1 MREIQWKNLRCL
13 YGGQVMGK
21 PNIDLFDKKITE
33 FCKQN
38 HIRKLSVF
46 GSYLRKDMKAN
57 SDIDILVEFDPDHI
71 PGLIRLAR
79 MENELSSIL
88 GCKADMRTAEDLS
101 RYFRQEVL
109 ETAEVK
115 YAAG

>member
-1 MREIQWKNLRCL
+1 
-13 YGGQVMGK
+13 MGK
-21 PNIDLFDKKITE
+21 PNIDLLNKEIRE
-33 FCKQN
+33 FCTRN

-46 GSYLRKDMKAN
+46 GSYLREDVSTD

-71 PGLIRLAR
+71 PGLIRLAG

-101 RYFRQEVL
+101 RYFRREVL
-109 ETAEVK
+109 ESAEVK
-115 YAAG
+115 YAEG

>member
-1 MREIQWKNLRCL
+1 
-13 YGGQVMGK
+13 VTGK

-33 FCKQN
+33 FCKRN

-46 GSYLRKDMKAN
+46 GSYLREDMRAD
-57 SDIDILVEFDPDHI
+57 SDIDILVEFDPNHI
-71 PGLIRLAR
+71 PGLIRLAG

-109 ETAEVK
+109 ESAEVR

>member
-1 MREIQWKNLRCL
+1 
-13 YGGQVMGK
+13 MGK
-21 PNIDLFDKKITE
+21 PNIDSLEKEVTE
-33 FCKQN
+33 FCMRN
-38 HIRKLSVF
+38 HIRRLSVF
-46 GSYLRKDMKAN
+46 GSYLRKDMTPH

-101 RYFRQEVL
+101 PYFRQEVL
-109 ETAEVK
+109 DSAEVK
-115 YAAG
+115 YAGR

>member
-1 MREIQWKNLRCL
+1 LDFGDW
-13 YGGQVMGK
+13 VMGK
-21 PNIDLFDKKITE
+21 PNIDFLDRRISE
-33 FCKQN
+33 FCERN

-46 GSYLRKDMKAN
+46 GSYLREVMHAD
-57 SDIDILVEFDPDHI
+57 SDIDILVEFDPDHT
-71 PGLIRLAR
+71 PGLIRLAG
-79 MENELSSIL
+79 MQKELSSIL
-88 GCKADMRTAEDLS
+88 GCNADVRTAEDLS

>member
-1 MREIQWKNLRCL
+1 
-13 YGGQVMGK
+13 MGK

>member
-1 MREIQWKNLRCL
+1 
-13 YGGQVMGK
+13 MGR
-21 PNIDLFDKKITE
+21 PNIDLFDEEITE
-33 FCKQN
+33 FCKRN
-38 HIRKLSVF
+38 YIRKLSVF
-46 GSYLRKDMKAN
+46 GSYLREDVSTD

-71 PGLIRLAR
+71 PGLIRLAG

-109 ETAEVK
+109 ESAEVR